1 MSHTKTI
8 IKTTIL
14 FLIICL
20 VTLHDLL
27 AQDGKEIKNLVEDQ
41 NYVFIAQTALPSTG
55 SSRQLSPDYTVKV
68 SKDTIISDLPYFGRA
83 YSAPIGKLDGG
94 IKFTSN
100 NFDYRKEVHKKG
112 GWDILI
118 EPNDVREVQQLSF
131 SISEN
136 GYTTLNVISTNRQA
150 ISFYG
155 YIKGGK

>member
-1 MSHTKTI
+1 MSLTKTI

-14 FLIICL
+14 FLIVCL
-20 VTLHDLL
+20 VTLNDLL
-27 AQDGKEIKNLVEDQ
+27 AQDAKEIKNLVENQ

-100 NFDYRKEVHKKG
+100 NFDYKKEVHKKG
-112 GWDILI
+112 GWDIFI
-118 EPNDVREVQQLSF
+118 EPKDVREVQQLSF

-136 GYTTLNVISTNRQA
+136 GYATLKVISTNRQA

-155 YIKGGK
+155 YVKGDK

>member
-1 MSHTKTI
+1 MRITRNI

-14 FLIICL
+14 FLIVCL
-20 VTLHDLL
+20 VMLGDLS
-27 AQDGKEIKNLVEDQ
+27 AQDAKEIKNLVENQ
-41 NYVFIAQTALPSTG
+41 NYVFIAQTALPATG
-55 SSRQLSPDYTVKV
+55 SSRPLSPEYTVKV

-83 YSAPIGKLDGG
+83 YSAPIGKTDGG

-100 NFDYRKEVHKKG
+100 TFEYTKEIHKKG

-118 EPNDVREVQQLSF
+118 KPKDASEVQQLSF

-136 GYTTLNVISTNRQA
+136 GYSTLKVISTNRQA

-155 YIKGGK
+155 YIKEDK

>member
-1 MSHTKTI
+1 MSFTKTI

-14 FLIICL
+14 FLIVCL
-20 VTLHDLL
+20 VTLNDLL
-27 AQDGKEIKNLVEDQ
+27 AQDTKEIKNLVENQ
-41 NYVFIAQTALPSTG
+41 NYVFIAQSALPSTG

-83 YSAPIGKLDGG
+83 YSAPIGNSGGG
-94 IKFTSN
+94 IKFSSN
-100 NFDYRKEVHKKG
+100 NFDYTKEVYKKG

-118 EPNDVREVQQLSF
+118 KPKDVSEVQLLSF

-136 GYTTLNVISTNRQA
+136 GYATLKVISTNRQA

-155 YIKGGK
+155 YIKGDK

>member
-1 MSHTKTI
+1 MSFTKTI

-14 FLIICL
+14 FLIVCL
-20 VTLHDLL
+20 VTLNDLL
-27 AQDGKEIKNLVEDQ
+27 AQDAKDIKNIVENQ
-41 NYVFIAQTALPSTG
+41 NYFFIAQTALPSTG

-100 NFDYRKEVHKKG
+100 NFDYKKEVHKKG
-112 GWDILI
+112 GWDIFI
-118 EPNDVREVQQLSF
+118 EPKDVREVQQLSF

-136 GYTTLNVISTNRQA
+136 GYATLKVISTNHQA

-155 YIKGGK
+155 YVKGDK